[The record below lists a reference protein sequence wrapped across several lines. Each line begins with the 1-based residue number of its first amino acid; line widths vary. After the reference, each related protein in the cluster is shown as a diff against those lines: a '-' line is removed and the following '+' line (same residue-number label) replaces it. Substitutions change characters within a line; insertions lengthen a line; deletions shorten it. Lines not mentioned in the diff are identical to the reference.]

1 MSTDVEVGIEIEE
14 VEAFRERAR
23 AFIRANLQPS
33 SASDSIGVLRPRGSD
48 EEELASVAL
57 ERELQRKLFDAGLA
71 GICFPKEY
79 GGQGLTPAH
88 QAALKEEM
96 AGYEFPSRVQVP
108 TMSPC
113 AAVLLEFGTEA
124 QKLAHLP
131 AILRGEELWMQFLSE
146 PSGGSDVAGA
156 LTTAVR
162 DGDEWVLNGSK
173 VWTTGAWWSDWGLC
187 LARTNWDVPKHRG
200 LTVFILPIHQPGIEV
215 HRIEMLNGTKEFCQ
229 EFITDVRVPDTD
241 RVGEVDDGWTVG
253 TRWMVHERSFRSSPY
268 VTLPSGDT
276 LGGNKGYSLIKDIA
290 RDAGRLDDSSTRELL
305 GEARMMDLVEEHLDR
320 RLGACMAAGTLTDQA
335 SAIGRLFHGM
345 NEVRGRTIA
354 FEIVGAA
361 GAAWSDDDGMVAEIG
376 NDFLMRQTG
385 TIGGGTTEMARNV
398 ISERVLG
405 MPRERS
411 MDRDVAF
418 RDVPRGPT
426 GRDGR

>member
-1 MSTDVEVGIEIEE
+1 MSTDVETGTEIES
-14 VEAFRERAR
+14 VEAFRQRAR
-23 AFIRANLQPS
+23 DFIRANLEPS
-33 SASDSIGVLRPRGSD
+33 SSTDSIGVLRPRRSD
-48 EEELASVAL
+48 EEELAAVAL
-57 ERELQRKLFDAGLA
+57 ERDLQRKLFDAGLA

-79 GGQGLTPAH
+79 GGQGLTAAH

-124 QKLAHLP
+124 QKQAHLP

-229 EFITDVRVPDTD
+229 EFITDVRVPDSD

-253 TRWMVHERSFRSSPY
+253 IRWMVHERMFRSSPY
-268 VTLPSGDT
+268 VTLPAGDT
-276 LGGNKGYSLIKDIA
+276 LGGNKGFSLIREVA
-290 RDAGRLDDSSTRELL
+290 RDAGKLEDPSTRALL
-305 GEARMMDLVEEHLDR
+305 GEARTIDLVEEALDR
-320 RLGACMAAGTLTDQA
+320 RLGACMAAGTLTDQG

-345 NEVRGRTIA
+345 SEVRGRSIA
-354 FEIVGAA
+354 FEIAGAA

>member
-1 MSTDVEVGIEIEE
+1 MSGDADVVEGIEG
-14 VEAFRERAR
+14 VEAFRQRAR
-23 AFIRANLQPS
+23 AFIQANLQPAS
-33 SASDSIGVLRPRGSD
+33 SSESIGVLRPLRND
-48 EEELASVAL
+48 EEELAAVARD
-57 ERELQRKLFDAGLA
+57 RELQRKLFDAGFA
-71 GICFPKEY
+71 GICFPPEY

-88 QAALKEEM
+88 QVALKEEM

-124 QKLAHLP
+124 QKQAHLP

-187 LARTNWDVPKHRG
+187 LARTNWDAPKHRG

-229 EFITDVRVPDTD
+229 EFITDVRVPDSD

-253 TRWMVHERSFRSSPY
+253 TRWMVHERMFRHSPY
-268 VTLPSGDT
+268 VTIPTGDT
-276 LGGNKGYSLIKDIA
+276 LGGTKGYSLLRQVA
-290 RDAGRLDDSSTRELL
+290 RDAGRLADDHTQELL
-305 GEARMMDLVEEHLDR
+305 GEARMTDLVEGELSR

-345 NEVRGRTIA
+345 SEVRGRTIA

-361 GAAWSDDDGMVAEIG
+361 GAAWTDGDGMAAEIG
-376 NDFLMRQTG
+376 HDFLMRQTG
-385 TIGGGTTEMARNV
+385 SIGGGTTEMARNV

-405 MPRERS
+405 MPREQS
-411 MDRDVAF
+411 KDRDVAF
-418 RDVPRGPT
+418 RDVPRAPT
-426 GRDGR
+426 SRGGN